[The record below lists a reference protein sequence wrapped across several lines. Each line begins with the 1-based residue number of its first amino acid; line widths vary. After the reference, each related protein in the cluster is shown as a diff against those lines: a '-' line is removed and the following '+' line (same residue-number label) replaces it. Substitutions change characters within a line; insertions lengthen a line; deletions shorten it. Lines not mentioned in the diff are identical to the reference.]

1 MIRKFTFGILLIL
14 ISFAAYAT
22 HNRAGEITYKH
33 ISGLTYEFTMVT
45 YTYHPSPA
53 DRPTLVLSWGDGT
66 STVVNRIQKVFL
78 PNNIDMNLYKGTHTY
93 TGQGSF
99 VVSMEDPN
107 RNGGV
112 VNIPNSI
119 NVPFYIETILV
130 INPFIGYNNSPVLL
144 NPPIDNG
151 CVGAPFIHNPSA
163 YDPDGDSLSYELIFC
178 KGENGNSIQGY
189 TYPAASISFSIDPIT
204 GSLSWI
210 NPLYQGEY
218 NVAILIKEWR
228 NGILIGSLIRDM
240 QITIAS
246 CNNHPPV
253 IQALADTCVLINDT
267 LLQIVSA
274 TDPDGDRVTLR
285 GSGGP
290 LIVQNNKATFPQPT
304 SGIPSVSSTF
314 RWIPICEHVQ
324 KQSYQMV
331 YKANDHSSP
340 VNLVDIK
347 SQFIKVISPGP
358 KYPHAQPKA
367 NTIKVTWYKSQCS
380 NVIGYDIYRHNGYI
394 GYIPNTC
401 ETGVPTWTNYVK
413 IGFTSKW
420 QDTTFV
426 DDNYG
431 YGLVHGPDYCY
442 MIVAV
447 FPDGAESYPSV
458 ETCASLIKDVPVVTH
473 ATVDTTDQTDGK
485 ITVIWSKPD
494 TLNLAQ
500 TPGPFKYLVYYS
512 VGHQNKTMTLIDS
525 TANIND
531 TIIQI
536 KNLNTADNEY
546 NFKID
551 FVNNTP
557 GNRFIIGTTQIASEV
572 FIHSEGKANRVNLS
586 WDEWVPWTNHKYVIY
601 KKNASGG
608 FDSLSTTI
616 FNYYTD
622 SGLVNGST
630 YCYKVKSIG
639 EYTGPGFMRP
649 LVNWSQELCEVP
661 KDEEAP
667 CPPHLWVSTDCQTIN
682 NTVTWDNPNHFCA
695 NDVVSFK
702 LYFAPTYND
711 DFTELYFTTDLTDTV
726 YIHSGIS
733 SIVGCYVVTA
743 IDSFYNESNYS
754 QRICIDID
762 SCRLYRLPNVFTPN
776 GDGNNDFFH
785 PFPYDFVEKVNMK
798 IYNRWGALVFQTDD
812 PDINWDGRDINSKEE
827 SAEGVYFYEC
837 EVYEHRLEGLKMR
850 ELHGTVTLFRKQ

>member
-1 MIRKFTFGILLIL
+1 MLLSIQ
-14 ISFAAYAT
+14 SYAT

-53 DRPTLVLSWGDGT
+53 DRPTLTLRWGDGS

-93 TGQGSF
+93 SGQGTF

-119 NVPFYIETILV
+119 NVPFYIETVLV
-130 INPFIGYNNSPVLL
+130 INPFIGSNNSPILL

-151 CVGAPFIHNPSA
+151 CVGSPFIHNPSA
-163 YDPDGDSLSYELIFC
+163 YDPDGDSISYELIYC
-178 KGENGNSIQGY
+178 KGENGNDIQGY

-210 NPLYQGEY
+210 NPIYQGEY

-228 NGILIGSLIRDM
+228 NGIQIGSIIRDM
-240 QITIAS
+240 QITIAA

-253 IQALADTCVLINDT
+253 IQALADTCVLVDDT
-267 LLQIVSA
+267 LTQVVSA
-274 TDPDGDRVTLR
+274 SDQDGDRVTLS

-290 LIVQNNKATFPQPT
+290 LIVQNNKATFPQPV
-304 SGIPSVSSTF
+304 SGQPSVSSTF

-324 KQSYQMV
+324 QQPYQMV
-331 YKANDHSSP
+331 YKAKDNSSP

-347 SQFIKVISPGP
+347 SQFIKVVAPGP
-358 KYPHAQPKA
+358 KFPHAQPKK
-367 NTIKVTWYKSQCS
+367 NTIKVSWHKSQCP

-394 GYIPNTC
+394 GYVPNTC
-401 ETGVPTWTNYVK
+401 ETGVPAWTNYVK

-458 ETCASLIKDVPVVTH
+458 ETCASLIKDVPVITH
-473 ATVDTTDQTDGK
+473 VTVDTTDQNDGK
-485 ITVIWSKPD
+485 IKLIWSKPD
-494 TLNLAQ
+494 TLNLSQ

-512 VGHQNKTMTLIDS
+512 TGHQNKTMTLLDS
-525 TANIND
+525 TAGIND
-531 TIIQI
+531 TIIEI
-536 KNLNTADNEY
+536 KSLNTAEDEY
-546 NFKID
+546 NFRID

-557 GNRFIIGTTQIASEV
+557 GNRFVIGSTQIASEV
-572 FIHSEGKANRVNLS
+572 FLHSEGKSNRVNLS
-586 WDEWVPWTNHKYVIY
+586 WNEWVPWTNYKYVIY
-601 KKNASGG
+601 KKNAAGV
-608 FDSLSTTI
+608 FDSLTTTI

-639 EYTGPGFMRP
+639 EYTGPGFMKP
-649 LVNWSQELCEVP
+649 LINWSQEICEVP
-661 KDEEAP
+661 IDKEAP
-667 CPPHLWVSTDCQTIN
+667 CPPHLWVSTDCQTVV
-682 NTVTWDNPNHFCA
+682 NTAVWDNPNNFCA
-695 NDVVSFK
+695 NDVVSYK
-702 LYFAPTYND
+702 LYFAPTYED
-711 DFTELYFTTDLTDTV
+711 DFTELYFTTDLTDTM

-743 IDSFYNESNYS
+743 TDSFNNESLPSN
-754 QRICIDID
+754 RVCIDID

-776 GDGNNDFFH
+776 GDGSNDYFH
-785 PFPYDFVEKVNMK
+785 PFPYDFVDKVNMK
-798 IYNRWGALVFQTDD
+798 IYNRWGGLVFQTDD
-812 PDINWDGRDINSKEE
+812 PDINWDGKDINSGKAC
-827 SAEGVYFYEC
+827 SDGVYFYEC
-837 EVYEHRLEGLKMR
+837 EVYERRLEGLKMR
-850 ELHGTVTLFRKQ
+850 ELHGTVTLFQK